1 MLLDADIYEYINDNT
16 SQIKSFIELTANSI
30 VGVFLNSDYFDH
42 VVLGNNLLIILIRKE
57 MI

>member
-1 MLLDADIYEYINDNT
+1 MLLDAGIYEYTNNNT
-16 SQIKSFIELTANSI
+16 SQIKSFIELTGNSI

-42 VVLGNNLLIILIRKE
+42 MVLGNNLLIILMRKE